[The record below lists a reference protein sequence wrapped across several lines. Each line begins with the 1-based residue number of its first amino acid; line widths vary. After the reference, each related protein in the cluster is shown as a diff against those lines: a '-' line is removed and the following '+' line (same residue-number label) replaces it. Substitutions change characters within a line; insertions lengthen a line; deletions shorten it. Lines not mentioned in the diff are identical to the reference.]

1 MAACDGTNPFMTA
14 TAPDGS
20 TEPLEPGDPNTTVS
34 SKFLWDPARSLT
46 MNSVVYDE
54 ATDTLTINNL
64 PFDGPDGKYDHV
76 ADAPDGTPIYASR
89 QTSTTGLLKH
99 YALFL
104 RSDYIEATAAGSGD
118 WGDYGNAGANVNRSS
133 FSLPSSG
140 EYVYVGD
147 YAGLRTFDEKGGIE
161 LVTGDMEL
169 ILDILDFDP
178 LNGIQG
184 DIIGTITNR
193 TRVNVDGTD
202 DRDLPDVYLKEV
214 SFDSST
220 GVFEGGAV
228 ESYRP
233 DNGDPWSTGTY
244 DGMLAGP
251 DAAEVGAYLIM
262 EGLAD
267 IQIISYQVVD
277 WTLPDGSSG
286 TASGLDT
293 IDADA
298 FQDLINAGGTL
309 PTGVIAAVG
318 VPAGATIVSDTVET
332 QTFETE
338 YKAQEIG
345 VLVGDQVIP

>member
-1 MAACDGTNPFMTA
+1 MQPRCGYFPRGERLQAQANEGQSGNSFRPALFRGSKDIRGAVMSRLLVAAVTGFTLLAACDGTNPFMTA
-14 TAPDGS
+14 TVPDGS

-161 LVTGDMEL
+161 LVTGDIEL
-169 ILDILDFDP
+169 ILETAARF
-178 LNGIQG
+178 
-184 DIIGTITNR
+184 
-193 TRVNVDGTD
+193 
-202 DRDLPDVYLKEV
+202 KEV
-214 SFDSST
+214 
-220 GVFEGGAV
+220 
-228 ESYRP
+228 
-233 DNGDPWSTGTY
+233 
-244 DGMLAGP
+244 
-251 DAAEVGAYLIM
+251 
-262 EGLAD
+262 
-267 IQIISYQVVD
+267 
-277 WTLPDGSSG
+277 
-286 TASGLDT
+286 
-293 IDADA
+293 
-298 FQDLINAGGTL
+298 INRKGIL
-309 PTGVIAAVG
+309 
-318 VPAGATIVSDTVET
+318 
-332 QTFETE
+332 
-338 YKAQEIG
+338 
-345 VLVGDQVIP
+345 